1 MSPASQPSVRVA
13 VLDDYQSVAAD
24 MADWNS
30 LAPRAEVAFFHDRP
44 EDAEALAARLEPF
57 PVIVIMRERT
67 PFPRAL
73 IERLPNLRLLVTTG
87 RRNAAV
93 DIAAATDHGVQVC
106 GTDTLGHPTVELTW
120 ALILALARHVP
131 SEAAALREGRWQTS
145 IGTDLDG
152 AVLGLV
158 GLGRV
163 GGAVAA
169 IGRAFGMRPIGWS
182 QNLTPERAAE
192 VGAERVEKAELF
204 ARADVVTLHMVLSE
218 RTKHLVAAP
227 ELALMKPT
235 AVIVNTSR
243 GGLIEEAALVR
254 ALRERRI
261 AGAGL
266 DVFDRE
272 PLPKASPLL
281 ELDNVVATPHL
292 GYVTE
297 RNYRVMYGQAVEAVA
312 AFLAK
317 DPPIR
322 PLNSP
327 APRLA

>member
-1 MSPASQPSVRVA
+1 MTGGSEQPVRVA

-24 MADWNS
+24 MADWTA
-30 LAPRAEVAFFHDRP
+30 LGPGARIEFFQDRP
-44 EDAEALAARLEPF
+44 EDADALIARLQPF

-93 DIAAATDHGVQVC
+93 DIAAATDLGVQVC

-145 IGTDLDG
+145 IGTDLTG
-152 AVLGLV
+152 AVLGIV

-169 IGRAFGMRPIGWS
+169 IGRAFGMKLIGWS

-192 VGAERVEKAELF
+192 VGAEKVEKAELF

-243 GGLIEEAALVR
+243 GGLVEEAALVR
-254 ALRERRI
+254 ALGERRI

-281 ELDNVVATPHL
+281 QLNNVVATPHL

-317 DPPIR
+317 EPPIR

-327 APRLA
+327 APRQA